1 MNFLPHRPSQFNSGY
16 WIQLKGLRA
25 HLIVFMFLASLL
37 GSILNGHTQ
46 TLPSSIPGSTE
57 PGRLEKRFDPPTT
70 PHRELPPVKKEP
82 DKKIEPQP
90 GQEILFTLT
99 QITLEGATVYTEIE
113 LQPLWQDF
121 IGQEVS
127 LAELRTVTTAM
138 TAKYRADG
146 YILSRAIVPAQRI
159 SQGVVVLRVLEGFI
173 HRVLIE
179 GQIGGSASILEG
191 YLQKL
196 SKDRPLR
203 ATTLERYLL
212 LINDLPGVT
221 AQSVLRRSPTQQG
234 ASDLVIVLRH
244 KPFDALG
251 EFNNRGNS
259 FVGPLQLLVGG
270 QVNSPF
276 GWYEQVGFRFA
287 TTPQST
293 NELKFVDVN
302 IAQVIGSEGTKI
314 SLVGTFSWSEPGGSL
329 KSLGIEN
336 ESGGFDLT
344 IVHPILRSRATS
356 LWVSGSFLFQN
367 NSTDLFNG
375 LTVLTRD
382 RIRALRFGAI
392 LNKLDSLGGAN
403 QATFQVTQGLN
414 IFNETQ
420 TGSPN
425 LSRANGQS
433 DFTKL
438 RGEFIHIQPLPF
450 GLSALVGLAGQY
462 AFDPLLASREFGI
475 GGPVYVRA
483 YDPSEKLGDS
493 GIALK
498 TELQFG
504 NTLNL
509 PMLQVYQVYVYYDF
523 GAVWNRADPPGTD
536 SNDTL
541 DAVGIGLRGTINQ
554 YISGYVEIAQPLAG
568 AVNSRGGDPNS
579 PRAFFSIVGQY

>member
-1 MNFLPHRPSQFNSGY
+1 MNRWDFDSPRRP
-16 WIQLKGLRA
+16 K
-25 HLIVFMFLASLL
+25 
-37 GSILNGHTQ
+37 
-46 TLPSSIPGSTE
+46 ST
-57 PGRLEKRFDPPTT
+57 K
-70 PHRELPPVKKEP
+70 
-82 DKKIEPQP
+82 
-90 GQEILFTLT
+90 
-99 QITLEGATVYTEIE
+99 
-113 LQPLWQDF
+113 
-121 IGQEVS
+121 
-127 LAELRTVTTAM
+127 
-138 TAKYRADG
+138 
-146 YILSRAIVPAQRI
+146 
-159 SQGVVVLRVLEGFI
+159 
-173 HRVLIE
+173 
-179 GQIGGSASILEG
+179 
-191 YLQKL
+191 
-196 SKDRPLR
+196 
-203 ATTLERYLL
+203 
-212 LINDLPGVT
+212 
-221 AQSVLRRSPTQQG
+221 
-234 ASDLVIVLRH
+234 
-244 KPFDALG
+244 
-251 EFNNRGNS
+251 
-259 FVGPLQLLVGG
+259 
-270 QVNSPF
+270 
-276 GWYEQVGFRFA
+276 
-287 TTPQST
+287 
-293 NELKFVDVN
+293 ELKFVDVN
-302 IAQVIGSEGTKI
+302 IAQVIGGEGTKI

-329 KSLGIEN
+329 KSLGIES
-336 ESGGFDLT
+336 ESEGFDLT

-375 LTVLTRD
+375 SFILTRD

-420 TGSPN
+420 TGSAN

-509 PMLQVYQVYVYYDF
+509 PMLQGYQVYVYYDF

-541 DAVGIGLRGTINQ
+541 DAAGIGLRGTINQ